1 MSDGWF
7 RPVFSCP
14 LLPILDADQDL
25 EEVFILYFEG
35 LECIAIPAK
44 TQSERVLSKVS
55 LLFCS
60 MQTLEKPSCLFTKL
74 HLAEELRHLRPLSH
88 IV

>member
-44 TQSERVLSKVS
+44 TQSESIIKSFSFVL
-55 LLFCS
+55 
-60 MQTLEKPSCLFTKL
+60 
-74 HLAEELRHLRPLSH
+74 
-88 IV
+88 